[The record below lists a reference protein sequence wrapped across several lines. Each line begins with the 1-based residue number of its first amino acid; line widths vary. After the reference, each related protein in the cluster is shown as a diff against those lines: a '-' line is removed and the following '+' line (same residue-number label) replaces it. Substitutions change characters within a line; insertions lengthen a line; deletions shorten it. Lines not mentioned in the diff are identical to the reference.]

1 MIRQKWG
8 TESDR
13 SIIYREERKQQA
25 KVQGAVSLFK
35 TTHINFILLKE
46 QRAVYSVGLAAFW
59 KILADLFG
67 QIGIRKWIKK

>member
-13 SIIYREERKQQA
+13 RIQRGEKAAGKSSGGCVTFQNNTY
-25 KVQGAVSLFK
+25 
-35 TTHINFILLKE
+35 INFILLKE

-67 QIGIRKWIKK
+67 HIGIRKWIKK